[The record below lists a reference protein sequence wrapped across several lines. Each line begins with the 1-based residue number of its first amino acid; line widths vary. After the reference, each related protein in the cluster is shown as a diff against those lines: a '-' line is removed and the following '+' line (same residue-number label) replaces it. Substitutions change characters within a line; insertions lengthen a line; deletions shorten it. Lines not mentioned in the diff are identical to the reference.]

1 MVKGGKRIAQPNSLP
16 GGNNAKNAKSWTT
29 LPVLTLPQYQR
40 IKPVKINMFPDS
52 GASVCLAGPQHI
64 TKLALQQSDLIP
76 YSKQVSAVSRSKL
89 LCMGWSPINFQ
100 IGNKTTPQLLY
111 ICSKVDRIYF
121 SKQGCI
127 DVNILYHDY
136 PNVISPSVAQ
146 KSTNSSVAHI
156 KDSSI
161 TQPSVIAS
169 DKVPL
174 SATLGYIPHKY
185 TRMARHY
192 SIPTNKWKRSKAQ
205 TISTWNIQWHCFQPK
220 YPIPRNEHNT
230 SSHPP

>member
-1 MVKGGKRIAQPNSLP
+1 
-16 GGNNAKNAKSWTT
+16 
-29 LPVLTLPQYQR
+29 
-40 IKPVKINMFPDS
+40 MFPDS
-52 GASVCLAGPQHI
+52 GASDCLAGPQHI
-64 TKLALQQSDLIP
+64 TKLALQQSDFIP
-76 YSKQVSAVSRSKL
+76 CSKQVSAVSRSKL

-192 SIPTNKWKRSKAQ
+192 SIPTNK
-205 TISTWNIQWHCFQPK
+205 
-220 YPIPRNEHNT
+220 
-230 SSHPP
+230 